1 MKVLRWFCVAGM
13 LLPHDVAG
21 FAMRSK
27 AAGQE
32 LDPASQAKVQA
43 AYARLPLA
51 FEANQGQA
59 DKKVKFLSRSSA
71 YRLFLSSTEAVF
83 QWRHGGFRKEKP
95 ATSAKRSESI
105 PGTQKSQ
112 STPSEIDSPEL
123 VALSLKLAGANQAP
137 QMEGLDQLRGKS
149 HYFTGNDFRQWHA
162 AVPTYAKVRY
172 RSVYPGIDVVYY
184 GNQQQLEYDFIIAPG
199 SDPKRI
205 VLSFE
210 GATNTR
216 GGVRLRL
223 DANGDLLVRA
233 GEAELR
239 QFKPVVYQESDG
251 IRRTI
256 AGRYVLKGRRQA
268 GFELGDYDHSKP
280 LVVDPVISY
289 FSTGLGEGGG
299 RIAFDPAGNAYLTGT
314 NVTCRP
320 NRFSNYNPCLDAFV
334 AKLDPSGTEVLSRTY
349 LGGSRSDSGADIA
362 IDEAGN
368 LYLTGVTS
376 SADFPTT
383 PGAFQSIYLGGTCK
397 NLGVTP
403 TTRPCEDLFI
413 AKLNP
418 TGTELIYSTYLGGS
432 SSEYASGIA
441 LDVLGNAYVTGAT
454 RSTNFPTT
462 QGSFQIIPGSGACSD
477 AELCTSDAFVVKLN
491 SSGTELLY
499 STYLGG
505 VGFDWCS
512 GIAVDSDGNAHV
524 AGGTYSDDFPTTP
537 GAFQVGNSFVSKLNA
552 TGTAVLYS
560 TRFGSALDA
569 AQNVLAGTTTA
580 IALDLD
586 GNAYLTGY
594 TSSSDF
600 PTTPGA
606 FQSVCNSNGSNYF
619 DLADAFVTKLNTTGT
634 EIVYSTCLGG
644 RNFEDGVA
652 ISVDSAGNAYVA
664 GRTASADFPTTEGAD
679 QAGSEVET
687 WGGAFA
693 TKLNSTGSALVY
705 STYLGD
711 QLWASDIGVDSVGDA
726 YVSGERSD
734 STGSHPFVTKL
745 HDDLSSLAPLNRL
758 LEQRKHHLQVDSDQ
772 PRLKTQP

>member
-1 MKVLRWFCVAGM
+1 MRVVVLICAAGI

-21 FAMRSK
+21 FAIRSK
-27 AAGQE
+27 AASAN
-32 LDPASQAKVQA
+32 LDPAAQAKVQA

-71 YRLFLSSTEAVF
+71 YSLFLSSTEAVF
-83 QWRHGGFRKEKP
+83 QWRHGGFRKA
-95 ATSAKRSESI
+95 ATSLARAKRTESI
-105 PGTQKSQ
+105 PKKQQEGSPT
-112 STPSEIDSPEL
+112 EIESPEW
-123 VALSLKLAGANQAP
+123 VTLSLKLAGANQAP

-149 HYFTGNDFRQWHA
+149 HYFTVNNARQWHA

-184 GNQQQLEYDFIIAPG
+184 GNQQQLEYDFIVAPG
-199 SDPKRI
+199 GDPKRI
-205 VLSFE
+205 ILSFDE
-210 GATNTR
+210 ATKTR

-223 DANGDLLVRA
+223 DDNGDLLVRT
-233 GEAELR
+233 GEVELR
-239 QFKPVVYQESDG
+239 QLKPVVYQEFDG
-251 IRRTI
+251 IKRTI
-256 AGRYVLKGRRQA
+256 AGRYVLKGHRQA
-268 GFELGDYDHSKP
+268 GFELGDYDRSKP
-280 LVVDPVISY
+280 LVVDPVIFY
-289 FSTGLGEGGG
+289 FSIGEGGG
-299 RIAFDPAGNAYLTGT
+299 GIAIDPVGNAYLTGT
-314 NVTCRP
+314 SGSRN
-320 NRFSNYNPCLDAFV
+320 AFV
-334 AKLDPSGTEVLSRTY
+334 VKLNPSATEVLYATY
-349 LGGSRSDSGADIA
+349 LGGSGSDSGADIA

-368 LYLTGVTS
+368 IYLTGQTS

-383 PGAFQSIYLGGTCK
+383 PGAFQTTYFGGTCK
-397 NLGVTP
+397 NIGVTR

-441 LDVLGNAYVTGAT
+441 LDSLGNAHVTGAT

-462 QGSFQIIPGSGACSD
+462 QGSFQIIPGSAACSD
-477 AELCTSDAFVVKLN
+477 AELCTGDAFVVKLN

-505 VGFDWCS
+505 AGSDWCA
-512 GIAVDSDGNAHV
+512 GIAVDSVGNAHV
-524 AGGTYSDDFPTTP
+524 AGDTFSDDFPTSP
-537 GAFQVGNSFVSKLNA
+537 GALQVGNSFVSKLNA
-552 TGTAVLYS
+552 TGTAMLYS

-569 AQNVLAGTTTA
+569 AQTYSVGGMITA

-586 GNAYLTGY
+586 GNAYVTGF

-619 DLADAFVTKLNTTGT
+619 DLADAFVTKLNATGT

-652 ISVDSAGNAYVA
+652 ISVDLAGNAYVA
-664 GRTASADFPTTEGAD
+664 GRTSSADFPTTPGAV

-687 WGGAFA
+687 WGGAFVA
-693 TKLNSTGSALVY
+693 KLNAAGSALVY

-711 QLWASDIGVDSVGDA
+711 QLWASDIAVDSVGDA
-726 YVSGERSD
+726 YVTGARSD

-745 HDDLSSLAPLNRL
+745 HDDLSALAPLVSPTPAERQARQETFRGL
-758 LEQRKHHLQVDSDQ
+758 KTHLQMS
-772 PRLKTQP
+772 K